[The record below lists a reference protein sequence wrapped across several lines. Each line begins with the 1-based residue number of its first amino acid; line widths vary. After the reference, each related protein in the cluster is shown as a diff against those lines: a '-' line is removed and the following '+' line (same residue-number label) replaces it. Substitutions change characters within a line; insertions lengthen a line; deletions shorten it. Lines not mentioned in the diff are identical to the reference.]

1 MTEITITL
9 PAKDARRVEQLLQA
23 AGVPY
28 RIVRAEPY
36 EKNGEIRWERSEERF
51 GST

>member
-9 PAKDARRVEQLLQA
+9 PANDAKRVEKLLQA

-28 RIVRAEPY
+28 RIVRAEQY
-36 EKNGEIRWERSEERF
+36 EKNGEIRWKRSEERF
-51 GST
+51 EST